1 MFKNW
6 DLKLLI
12 QKYPKYQSL
21 NLNHLSNDSNHQNFL
36 MEKLIG
42 IKNLRLGSIL
52 EYSEFILLGFTFLLQ
67 NGILS

>member
-21 NLNHLSNDSNHQNFL
+21 DLNHLSNDSNHQHFL
-36 MEKLIG
+36 MKKLIG
-42 IKNLRLGSIL
+42 IKKFEIRVN
-52 EYSEFILLGFTFLLQ
+52 T
-67 NGILS
+67 